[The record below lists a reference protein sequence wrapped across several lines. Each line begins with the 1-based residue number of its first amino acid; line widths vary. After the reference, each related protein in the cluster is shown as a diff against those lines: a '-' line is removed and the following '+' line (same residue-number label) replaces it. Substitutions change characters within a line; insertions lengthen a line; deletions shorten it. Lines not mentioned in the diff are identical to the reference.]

1 MNASDLIATLG
12 VSLLLLAYFLQV
24 FKIISAQGTLYGLLN
39 FIGAAVA
46 GYASWRIGFIPFV
59 VLELVW
65 AAVALVGLMKLKFF
79 KRST

>member
-1 MNASDLIATLG
+1 MGASDLIATLG

-24 FKIISAQGTLYGLLN
+24 FKIIPPQGVLYGLLN
-39 FIGAAVA
+39 LVGASVS

-59 VLELVW
+59 ILELVW
-65 AAVALVGLMKLKFF
+65 AAVALVGLLKSGFF